1 MYIYVH
7 VLICCLY
14 RWFHLFHI
22 HTHFKHIIVYILFN
36 IPVLTMFHAG
46 LGGPKVCVCTNT
58 GHPNKIHIF
67 NKHWP
72 QKKIR
77 NISPTCTFRI
87 GKQINMFS
95 SRCLAKKTP
104 EELTETLREDLKVT
118 LKGRLKGGFKVFK
131 EKAFLQQ
138 ETLGPN
144 GNGVKN
150 SLISQENKPH

>member
-1 MYIYVH
+1 
-7 VLICCLY
+7 
-14 RWFHLFHI
+14 
-22 HTHFKHIIVYILFN
+22 
-36 IPVLTMFHAG
+36 
-46 LGGPKVCVCTNT
+46 
-58 GHPNKIHIF
+58 
-67 NKHWP
+67 
-72 QKKIR
+72 
-77 NISPTCTFRI
+77 
-87 GKQINMFS
+87 MFS